1 MYSYTAIQTLP
12 AETKPHSQDINDA
25 EKGQMNSNVTST
37 PISRGMGLLQKVYA
51 TLSVQLLLTAVLAY
65 VFWFCL
71 PSVIILLIALRI
83 KRHKIPLNFFLLGT
97 LTFVIAETVR
107 VFISSYKKD
116 SVLECLLLTTA
127 IVESITLYTLLSRR
141 YFSIL
146 ETGLIISFIVVL
158 GIGIMN
164 LFYQN
169 QGIESL
175 KSGIFVALFSL
186 DIVYETHMMIKF
198 SSQDYIT
205 VTISLYLNIIAIFVF
220 TVIGVFKH
228 DKHNEDFDD
237 VEDSEDKEYETIEN
251 LTLI

>member
-1 MYSYTAIQTLP
+1 MQ
-12 AETKPHSQDINDA
+12 TKPHSQDINDA

-37 PISRGMGLLQKVYA
+37 PISWGMGLLQKVYA
-51 TLSVQLLLTAVLAY
+51 TLSVQLLLTVVLAY
-65 VFWFCL
+65 VCPHLENLNSYLKDNPQVFWFCL

-141 YFSIL
+141 DFSIL

-164 LFYQN
+164 LFYQS

-175 KSGIFVALFSL
+175 KSGIFVALFSI

-205 VTISLYLNIIAIFVF
+205 VTISLYLNIIAIFVEMLKMF
-220 TVIGVFKH
+220 GERR
-228 DKHNEDFDD
+228 N
-237 VEDSEDKEYETIEN
+237 
-251 LTLI
+251 